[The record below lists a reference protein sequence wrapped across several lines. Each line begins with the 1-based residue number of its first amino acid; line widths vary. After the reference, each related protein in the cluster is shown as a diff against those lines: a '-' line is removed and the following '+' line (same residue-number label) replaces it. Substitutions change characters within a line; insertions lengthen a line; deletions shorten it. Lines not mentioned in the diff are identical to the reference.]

1 MEKKHSSHQKHS
13 RPAFHGILSSM
24 MLVLLIEIILMMTV
38 LYFSS
43 ITEQLNQNALA
54 ILQKQV
60 ENRQNYLQT
69 MLVDNQE
76 LSALSDSINNTT
88 LSLLHSGDIDLETL
102 DQASENCLPLLNA
115 VSTNLVSTL
124 RYRSVTGIFLALRT
138 HSFDTLS
145 DDDVIPCVYIR
156 DLDPDTAPSS
166 RNSDLMLEVSPTQ
179 LVESMRISTDSA
191 WAPTLRSGQSVVSQL
206 LAPAFEAAYQDDT
219 KLDAEDYGHW
229 TTGTYTLSGDSHAAI
244 GYTIPLILPDGTVYG
259 VLGIEMLESY
269 VQSKLPCQELSS
281 EGYGTYLLASTTS
294 ATSNFRFQITSSLCS
309 TAKDAPLPAGSND
322 ITLSNSTQGGC
333 YYSCNNVRY
342 RAAYDSL
349 TLYSRNAPFSGEQW
363 LLVGVVPEST
373 LFGFSKHVMR
383 LLWIA
388 MLLVLVT
395 GVLSS
400 LFAAHWFCRPISQL
414 SDEVAAA
421 QESRS
426 SIPTLS
432 PTGIVELDQFASAI
446 TQLSQDVISS
456 STRFLQIMD
465 MASVSLGGYELRSDP
480 PSIYVTD
487 NFFPLLGIPDID
499 PKTLTVQHF
508 GALMRHLSQSC
519 MHKTT
524 ADGAELYQISQGDGS
539 LRYIRLETQQ
549 NGSTRMGLVEDVT
562 FTTEER
568 LRVEHER
575 DYDILTGLYSRR
587 AFRAKCSAL
596 FEQPQ
601 QLHHAALLMLDLDNL
616 KSTNDSLGHDWG
628 DRYIQRA
635 GQCIAQHAPSSA
647 LCSRISGDEFNI
659 FLYGYSSRKELL
671 KVIHRLWHAL
681 EQTTIHLPDGREFN
695 ISLSGG
701 VAWYPDDTLD
711 LDLLKKYA
719 DFAMY
724 EVKRSHKGQL
734 GEFNIALY
742 NSSLHERQLRSEF
755 HQMLRN
761 EAISYHF
768 QPIFSAKDGTP
779 LAYEALMRLSLPTL
793 KSPLDVLR
801 LARAENKLHD
811 IERITLFKAS
821 EAYDAL
827 QRSGKVPAGKLLF
840 INTIASQHLN
850 EAEENEF
857 VRRFSH
863 LLPQYVSEITEED
876 ELDMEALEKKR
887 RFPGGSQVFALDDYG
902 SGFNSEKNLLALAPH
917 YIKVDICIVS
927 GIDTDEN
934 KQQIVANI
942 VHYAHQRDMKIIA
955 EGLETPAEL
964 KTLLRLG
971 VDMLQG
977 YLLAKPAQVPPA
989 ISPEALDVI
998 HSFHCSSGINGSDPV

>member
-1 MEKKHSSHQKHS
+1 MEKKRFSFHKKS
-13 RPAFHGILSSM
+13 RSAFQGILSSM
-24 MLVLLIEIILMMTV
+24 MLVLLIEIILMMLV

-43 ITEQLNQNALA
+43 ITEQLNQNALS

-60 ENRQNYLQT
+60 ENRQNYLET
-69 MLVDNQE
+69 MMVDNQE
-76 LSALSDSINNTT
+76 LSTLSDNINTAT
-88 LSLLHSGDIDLETL
+88 LSLLHSGDIDLQTL
-102 DQASENCLPLLNA
+102 DQDSENCLPLLNA

-124 RYRSVTGIFLALRT
+124 RNRSVTGIFMALRT
-138 HSFDTLS
+138 HSFDTIS
-145 DDDVIPCVYIR
+145 DSDIIPCVYIR

-166 RNSDLMLEVSPTQ
+166 RNSDLMLEVSPAQ

-191 WAPTLRSGQSVVSQL
+191 WAPALRGGQSVVSQL
-206 LAPAFEAAYQDDT
+206 LAPSFEAAYQDET
-219 KLDAEDYGHW
+219 KLDAADYGHW
-229 TTGTYTLSGDSHAAI
+229 TTSTYTLSGDNHPAI
-244 GYTIPLILPDGTVYG
+244 AYTIPLILPDGTVYG

-269 VQSKLPCQELSS
+269 VQSKLPYQELSS
-281 EGYGTYLLASTTS
+281 EGYGTYLLASTS
-294 ATSNFRFQITSSLCS
+294 ASIADSRFQITSALCS
-309 TAKDAPLPAGSND
+309 TAKDVPLPSGSSE
-322 ITLSNSTQGGC
+322 ITLSASSRGGC
-333 YYSCNNVRY
+333 YYSCGNVRY
-342 RAAYDSL
+342 RAAYDSM
-349 TLYSRNAPFSGEQW
+349 TLYNRNAPFSGEQW

-373 LFGFSKHVMR
+373 LFGFSKHIMR

-388 MLLVLVT
+388 VLLVLVA
-395 GVLSS
+395 GVFSS
-400 LFAAHWFCRPISQL
+400 LMAAHRFCRPISQL
-414 SDEVAAA
+414 SEEVAAA

-446 TQLSQDVISS
+446 TQLSQDVLSS
-456 STRFLQIMD
+456 STKFLQIMD

-480 PSIYVTD
+480 PGIYVTD

-519 MHKTT
+519 IHKPT
-524 ADGAELYQISQGDGS
+524 ADGAELYQISQRDGT

-549 NGSTRMGLVEDVT
+549 NGATRVGLVEDVT
-562 FTTEER
+562 FATEER

-587 AFRAKCSAL
+587 AFRTKCTAL

-647 LCSRISGDEFNI
+647 LCARISGDEFNL

-671 KVIHRLWHAL
+671 KVIRRLWSAL
-681 EQTTIHLPDGREFN
+681 EHTTIHLPDGRDFN

-711 LDLLKKYA
+711 FDLLKKYA

-724 EVKRSHKGQL
+724 EVKRSHKGRL
-734 GEFNIALY
+734 GEFDLELY
-742 NSSLHERQLRSEF
+742 NNALRERQLRSEF
-755 HQMLRN
+755 HQMIRT
-761 EAISYHF
+761 EAVSYHF
-768 QPIFSAKDGTP
+768 QPIFSAETGEP
-779 LAYEALMRLSLPTL
+779 LAYEALMRLEFPTL
-793 KSPLDVLR
+793 KSPMDVLR
-801 LARAENKLHD
+801 LARIENRLHD

-821 EAYDAL
+821 ESYDDL
-827 QRSGKVPAGKLLF
+827 QRSGKVPMGKLLF
-840 INTIASQHLN
+840 INTIASQHLT
-850 EAEENEF
+850 EKEEQEF
-857 VRRFSH
+857 LRRFSH
-863 LLPQYVSEITEED
+863 LLPQYVNEITEED

-887 RFPGGSQVFALDDYG
+887 SFPGGSQVFALDDYG

-964 KTLLRLG
+964 ETLLRLG

-977 YLLAKPAQVPPA
+977 YLLAKPALIPPA
-989 ISPEALDVI
+989 ISQEALDVI
-998 HSFHCSSGINGSDPV
+998 QRFHHTSDKPSC